1 MPAQM
6 IILTTEGDAGDYQGD
21 KMGQYKNA
29 GEMNEKPYYQQ
40 MHTVKDCSRERFLYY
55 NVQSSSYVVSNRLEG
70 EDGVIY
76 LKNDSGDVFGGK
88 WEYLVH
94 GGEFKTDDKMEVSD
108 NIRDNHWRTEL
119 ELLGGNCDGTFA
131 KTEQF
136 RAGHPVYTSDTWVMS
151 VTHGYVGWRIS
162 ERSGENW
169 WRDLKMFSPSCN
181 GLSPDDQR
189 NMKNQRNGRTTWMNK
204 GFWKFFSTSEASFTM
219 A

>member
-1 MPAQM
+1 
-6 IILTTEGDAGDYQGD
+6 
-21 KMGQYKNA
+21 MGQCLYV
-29 GEMNEKPYYQQ
+29 GEKNEKPCYQQ
-40 MHTVKDCSRERFLYY
+40 MHTVEDSSRGRFLYY
-55 NVQSSSYVVSNRLEG
+55 NVQGSSYVVSNRLEG

-162 ERSGENW
+162 E
-169 WRDLKMFSPSCN
+169 K
-181 GLSPDDQR
+181 
-189 NMKNQRNGRTTWMNK
+189 
-204 GFWKFFSTSEASFTM
+204 
-219 A
+219 